1 MSRTSFTRYAVT
13 IPDIVTAIG
22 KLRWK
27 RLPSFSDRRKA
38 VFAPINI
45 VGRRDTINEMIN
57 MNTHDYNARG
67 YAARYRDESAMVKVR
82 RMNVHLK
89 GQGKM
94 QVSNGGVDK
103 KNLYKRNGQSC
114 QLQSSRFKNTEND
127 ELVSNYTAKSAWDD
141 VRDEKFW
148 RTLFRFPSCHPQVI
162 PFVANIWC
170 RFIID
175 RAHRTNKIKLIYAK

>member
-27 RLPSFSDRRKA
+27 RLPSFSDRQKA

-114 QLQSSRFKNTEND
+114 QLQSSRFKIPRTMSSYKYLTTQQNLLEMTFAMRNFD
-127 ELVSNYTAKSAWDD
+127 ERCLDFH
-141 VRDEKFW
+141 R
-148 RTLFRFPSCHPQVI
+148 VI
-162 PFVANIWC
+162 LRWFLSRQIFDAVLSSIMLTVQT
-170 RFIID
+170 R
-175 RAHRTNKIKLIYAK
+175 